1 MKKKFLKVCQAFG
14 LVVNKAV
21 KFTEALKYAIISIPL
36 AVSTPK
42 SALYQPEKAELR
54 NNIINLSKSSS
65 HEYSRDVRWVV
76 KGMAAIR

>member
-14 LVVNKAV
+14 LVVNKGV

-42 SALYQPEKAELR
+42 FALY
-54 NNIINLSKSSS
+54 
-65 HEYSRDVRWVV
+65 
-76 KGMAAIR
+76 